1 MGHLFHVTVLLPTL
15 PKRSLPK
22 PPLVLRRLLSLC
34 ALVSHSHCS
43 TTTPIPCTQALV
55 SVDSIVM
62 SLLYSQNTLT
72 FVPLASK
79 VNQREGK
86 LFMRMPILHLVL
98 ESLCSR
104 GSYLKLA
111 LKSFTKF
118 LLNTSARHRCNRK
131 TRTTLC
137 DQQFKMLISLKGWL
151 CFT

>member
-1 MGHLFHVTVLLPTL
+1 MNG
-15 PKRSLPK
+15 S
-22 PPLVLRRLLSLC
+22 
-34 ALVSHSHCS
+34 LVSCDSFIANTAKAFITKAASCVAS
-43 TTTPIPCTQALV
+43 AFVALRACLPFTLQHNHAHPLHLGV
-55 SVDSIVM
+55 SVDSVVM

-137 DQQFKMLISLKGWL
+137 D
-151 CFT
+151 